1 MVSLTATGRVTE
13 LTLRHASGRRS
24 RLLLPIAADEAS
36 ARADAAAVR
45 RPLAVRVGGRAPYPS
60 VLLGT
65 SRRGPVRR
73 PVSLESA
80 MALCAAGVHTV
91 VVVDEPADPR
101 GPGGSTLS

>member
-1 MVSLTATGRVTE
+1 MVSLTAAGRVTE

-91 VVVDEPADPR
+91 VVLDEPADAR
-101 GPGGSTLS
+101 GAGGSTPS